1 LTVSALVAARYWWR
15 ASSMNASAAAS
26 RTPERHLGLGVGV
39 LVVVDKIREIY
50 FIDNVKFHI
59 DVVEGIGSFIE
70 IESIDTNATIGKQK
84 LLDQCGQY
92 LVLFGINESD

>member
-1 LTVSALVAARYWWR
+1 
-15 ASSMNASAAAS
+15 MNASAAAS

-70 IESIDTNATIGKQK
+70 IESIENATIGKQK
-84 LLDQCGQY
+84 LLDQCAQY

>member
-1 LTVSALVAARYWWR
+1 
-15 ASSMNASAAAS
+15 M
-26 RTPERHLGLGVGV
+26 GVGV

-70 IESIDTNATIGKQK
+70 IESIENATIGKQK
-84 LLDQCGQY
+84 LLDQCAQY
-92 LVLFGINESD
+92 LVLFGINESDLVPSSYSDLLLQK

>member
-1 LTVSALVAARYWWR
+1 MREQPRSALKEVLIK
-15 ASSMNASAAAS
+15 S
-26 RTPERHLGLGVGV
+26 VGV

-70 IESIDTNATIGKQK
+70 IESIENATIGKQK
-84 LLDQCGQY
+84 LLDQCAQY